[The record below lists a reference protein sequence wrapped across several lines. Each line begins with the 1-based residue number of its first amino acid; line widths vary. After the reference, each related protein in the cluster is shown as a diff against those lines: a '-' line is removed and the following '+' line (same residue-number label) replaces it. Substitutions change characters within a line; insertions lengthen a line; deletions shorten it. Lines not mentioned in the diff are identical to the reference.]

1 MKVITIPGK
10 TKLKDPS
17 DVRRLICKTIRTIQ
31 AAGDSAVIDNAGKIS
46 QLMCQWLKAYETEK
60 LADIEKR
67 IKELEAANVN
77 RQSK

>member
-1 MKVITIPGK
+1 MPGK
-10 TKLKDPS
+10 TQLRDPS